1 VSGERK
7 APKAQVV
14 RPRRGFASAIR
25 ITLIVPLLL
34 TAYRSPLN
42 AQDLVAERSAFALW
56 LASAPDSPLAALAQ
70 QAIGTGL
77 TLGPEDADVP
87 LKSSTRMTVREEG
100 RNVILSQPGA
110 RTPLPRDH
118 LTAIGSYQ
126 LRPTGTSGR
135 SVLTVFGPEHR
146 TLIPSYFPADT
157 HFVMTGSLTK
167 PASRVAHRILMLD
180 GVETEA
186 IEAGVFTI
194 PLESGPTN
202 LKVYRIADEDT
213 GESELVIYFQDLTN
227 GKGSYPAGRFVTLI
241 PRDEST
247 YLLDFNRSRNPFCAY
262 SSAYACPAPWPGNR
276 LSVEIKA
283 GEKYGN

>member
-1 VSGERK
+1 
-7 APKAQVV
+7 V
-14 RPRRGFASAIR
+14 RNYWRLSRLTSHFLPL
-25 ITLIVPLLL
+25 TLLIFGV
-34 TAYRSPLN
+34 RSPLN
-42 AQDLVAERSAFALW
+42 AQDDLVAERSAFALW

-194 PLESGPTN
+194 PLS
-202 LKVYRIADEDT
+202 RWSAIADRGWYAGDNHIHHIYSKIGFSSISSFLYPPLPISGGLT
-213 GESELVIYFQDLTN
+213 DALWALVRAAIDKIQDFTRI
-227 GKGSYPAGRFVTLI
+227 KYSY
-241 PRDEST
+241 
-247 YLLDFNRSRNPFCAY
+247 
-262 SSAYACPAPWPGNR
+262 
-276 LSVEIKA
+276 
-283 GEKYGN
+283 

>member
-1 VSGERK
+1 
-7 APKAQVV
+7 V
-14 RPRRGFASAIR
+14 RNYWRLSRLTSHFLPL
-25 ITLIVPLLL
+25 TLLIFGV
-34 TAYRSPLN
+34 RSPLT
-42 AQDLVAERSAFALW
+42 AQDGLVAERSAFALW
-56 LASAPDSPLAALAQ
+56 LANAPDSPLAALAQ

-87 LKSSTRMTVREEG
+87 LKNSTRMTVRAEG
-100 RNVILSQPGA
+100 SSVMLNHQGIK
-110 RTPLPRDH
+110 TPLPRDR
-118 LTAIGSYQ
+118 LTAIGPYQ
-126 LRPTGTSGR
+126 LRPAGPSGR

-146 TLIPSYFPADT
+146 TLIPSYYPADS

-167 PASRVAHRILMLD
+167 PASRVTHRILMPD

-194 PLESGPTN
+194 QLESGPAN

-227 GKGSYPAGRFVTLI
+227 GKGSYPAGRFVTLT
-241 PRDEST
+241 PRDEIT

-262 SSAYACPAPWPGNR
+262 STAYACPAPWPGNR

>member
-1 VSGERK
+1 MSGEQGV
-7 APKAQVV
+7 PKAEVV
-14 RPRRGFASAIR
+14 FPRRGFASAIR

-34 TAYRSPLN
+34 TAHRSPLT
-42 AQDLVAERSAFALW
+42 AQDGLVAERSAFALW
-56 LASAPDSPLAALAQ
+56 LANAPDSPLAALAQ

-87 LKSSTRMTVREEG
+87 LKNSTRMTVREEG
-100 RNVILSQPGA
+100 HSVMLSQQGTK
-110 RTPLPRDH
+110 TPLPRDR
-118 LTAIGSYQ
+118 LTTIGSYQ
-126 LRPTGTSGR
+126 LRPTGPSGR

-146 TLIPSYFPADT
+146 TLIPSYYPADT

-167 PASRVAHRILMLD
+167 AASRVTHRILMLD
-180 GVETEA
+180 GVESEA

-194 PLESGPTN
+194 PLESGPAN

-227 GKGSYPAGRFVTLI
+227 GKGSYPAGRFVTLT

-262 SSAYACPAPWPGNR
+262 STAYACPVPWPGNR
-276 LSVEIKA
+276 LSVEIRA
-283 GEKYGN
+283 GEKY

>member
-1 VSGERK
+1 
-7 APKAQVV
+7 V
-14 RPRRGFASAIR
+14 RNNRRLSRLTSHFLPL
-25 ITLIVPLLL
+25 TLLILGV
-34 TAYRSPLN
+34 RSPLT
-42 AQDLVAERSAFALW
+42 AQDDLVAERSAFALW
-56 LASAPDSPLAALAQ
+56 LANAPDSPLAALAQ

-87 LKSSTRMTVREEG
+87 LKNSTRMTVREEG
-100 RNVILSQPGA
+100 RSVMLSQQGT
-110 RTPLPRDH
+110 RTPLPRDR

-126 LRPTGTSGR
+126 LRPTGPPGR
-135 SVLTVFGPEHR
+135 SVLTVFGPEHL

-167 PASRVAHRILMLD
+167 PARRVTHRILMLD

-186 IEAGVFTI
+186 IEAGVFTTR
-194 PLESGPTN
+194 LESGPTN
-202 LKVYRIADEDT
+202 LNVYRIADEDT

-276 LSVEIKA
+276 VSVEIKA
-283 GEKYGN
+283 GERY